1 MRDRFVLVSMNTGP
15 RSAAAAIAILL
26 LCQML
31 TGCSGL
37 GPGNPSAS
45 IAADTDSI
53 NAGETV
59 NFDARDSTSPEPTII
74 DEYRWHFGDGETK
87 TTKQGIVSHMF
98 SHAGN
103 YEVQVIVANDE
114 GSTDSAS
121 LSVFVN
127 APPTI
132 VLDIPD
138 FIRTG
143 DTATLDASDSTDP
156 EGGTLEFLWDFD
168 AILDSN
174 GDSDPTN
181 DADHNGAVAELM
193 LTEPGNHTG
202 AITVVDDNGA
212 TATAFWTLRV
222 IPRTFRVVWEEVH
235 VDYEWSGYLEQ
246 GSSYEI
252 EHIPGEGAR
261 IIQVIATLT
270 LARDLLPIQWPEDN
284 FTLELDVP
292 LTGWRTSTITIHD
305 NITENASATIERGEM
320 NDNPESGYTT
330 TAESSETLAASLL
343 NQPGQR
349 FGQGTWEWTIT
360 AVDCDPDLPIDGVD
374 PDEGNDWRLEVQF
387 VVMILRISEIGV

>member
-1 MRDRFVLVSMNTGP
+1 MRNRFAQVAMDAGS

-26 LCQML
+26 LCQMF

-45 IAADTDSI
+45 ISADTDSI
-53 NAGETV
+53 NVGETV

-74 DEYRWHFGDGETK
+74 DEFRWHFGDGESK

-98 SHAGN
+98 NHAGD
-103 YEVQVIVANDE
+103 YEVQVIVVNDE

-127 APPTI
+127 APPKI

-143 DTATLDASDSTDP
+143 GTATLDASDSTDL
-156 EGGTLEFLWDFD
+156 EGGALEFLWDFD
-168 AILDSN
+168 ALLDSN

-181 DADHNGAVAELM
+181 DADYNGAIADLT
-193 LTEPGNHTG
+193 LTESGNHTG

-212 TATAFWTLRV
+212 TATALWTLRV
-222 IPRTFRVVWEEVH
+222 IPRNFKVVWEEAH

-246 GSSYEI
+246 GGSYEI

-261 IIQVIATLT
+261 IIRVIATLT

-292 LTGWRTSTITIHD
+292 LSGWRTSIITTQE
-305 NITENASATIERGEM
+305 NITENASATIERDGM
-320 NDNPESGYTT
+320 NDNPETGYTT
-330 TAESSETLAASLL
+330 NAESSEELASSLL

-349 FGQGTWEWTIT
+349 FGQGVWKWTIT
-360 AVDCDPDLPIDGVD
+360 AVECDPDLPIDNVD
-374 PDEGNDWRLEVQF
+374 PDEGNDWRLEVEF
-387 VVMILRISEIGV
+387 VVLILRISEIGV

>member
-1 MRDRFVLVSMNTGP
+1 MRDRFVLVSMNTGS

-74 DEYRWHFGDGETK
+74 DEYRWLFGDGETK

-193 LTEPGNHTG
+193 LTESGNHTG

-212 TATAFWTLRV
+212 TATALWTLRV

-246 GSSYEI
+246 GSSYKI

-292 LTGWRTSTITIHD
+292 LTGWRTSAITIHD

-374 PDEGNDWRLEVQF
+374 PDEGNDWRLEAQF